1 MRITEL
7 AEDYMKASEKLKQ
20 DHQHETDGTD
30 EAGYKTTE
38 AMNDIE
44 EQRKQVVEQQA
55 RQIRA

>member
-1 MRITEL
+1 
-7 AEDYMKASEKLKQ
+7 MKASEKLKQ